1 MRVAQVKNIEDLKVG
16 DIIRGKLT
24 KLTYVVVDHYG
35 DRVTAVRSQD
45 VTKPSEWEVIKI
57 NEK

>member
-1 MRVAQVKNIEDLKVG
+1 MKAQQVKNIQDLKVG
-16 DIIRGKLT
+16 DIIRGKST

-35 DRVTAVRSQD
+35 DRVTAVRTQD
-45 VTKPSEWEVIKI
+45 VTNPSEWEIIKY